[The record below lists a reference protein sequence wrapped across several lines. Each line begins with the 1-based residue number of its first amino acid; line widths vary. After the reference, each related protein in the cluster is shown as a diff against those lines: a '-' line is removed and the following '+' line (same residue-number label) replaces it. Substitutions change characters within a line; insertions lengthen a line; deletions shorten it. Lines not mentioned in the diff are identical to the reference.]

1 MKLSKEADPKR
12 TNWIARL
19 LEKRKSKVAPTWK
32 RTRGKPNAK
41 TPSRGMQIRLK
52 TPLPKNSPKVQ
63 LDSKPTVIS
72 SGDWVSTSENTAP
85 SLKQMETRKTPPQM
99 SLKAT
104 VSLEFH
110 SKIAGV
116 LENCMS
122 ALAGAL
128 ENPVPINAFETK
140 PTTQPL
146 KTVRSWLTYRKARRK
161 FKYKNALSTKWVK
174 KA

>member
-1 MKLSKEADPKR
+1 M
-12 TNWIARL
+12 
-19 LEKRKSKVAPTWK
+19 
-32 RTRGKPNAK
+32 
-41 TPSRGMQIRLK
+41 K
-52 TPLPKNSPKVQ
+52 TPLPKNSPKVLELQ

-72 SGDWVSTSENTAP
+72 NGDWVSTSENTAP

-146 KTVRSWLTYRKARRK
+146 KTVRNDSPTEKQGG
-161 FKYKNALSTKWVK
+161 NSNTK
-174 KA
+174 